1 MGMRHDAGTKRA
13 HAKSPDDGI
22 RITLLT
28 HSYWPEQSPPQRR
41 WTAMVK
47 EFSHSGWEI
56 DVVTPVAHY
65 PFGRRAL
72 PRKMAGRPFQLQK
85 GQFTEKILRVPY
97 LRHGNSRAARLVD
110 QCYSA
115 LLSVPAG
122 LLLRKPDV
130 VIVTAPGLPSLA
142 AGYVLAKLRKV
153 PLIVEM
159 RDAWPDLARD
169 ARLVQ
174 GSVKSVVEHVVEF
187 VQQRADL
194 VVTVTE
200 GFAET
205 LRDRGIRNV
214 ATVSNGLHLDA
225 IPVLDAPE
233 LERPVFEA
241 LYLGNHGESQRLDVA
256 IRASA
261 LVGDSM
267 HLHLVGHGTQR
278 PALEKLAREL
288 KAPVTFH
295 APLHGEAMMERYASA
310 DTCLVSLRDDWKSFE
325 TTVPSKTYEVLA
337 VGRHVTAMV
346 RGEAARIVADAE
358 AGDIVPS
365 DPEAMAA
372 LWRSLA
378 ANRGRLV
385 RNGDSRQWVKA
396 HAEYEQLAGRYMDLI
411 TGLLGKAPVVSQ

>member
-1 MGMRHDAGTKRA
+1 MATRADAGNEPARTGTYT
-13 HAKSPDDGI
+13 PTV

-47 EFSHSGWEI
+47 EFSRSGWDV
-56 DVVTPVAHY
+56 DVVAPVAHY

-72 PRKMAGRPFQLQK
+72 PRKLAGQPFQLQK
-85 GQFTEKILRVPY
+85 GQFTEKVLRVPY
-97 LRHGNSRAARLVD
+97 LRHGNSRVARLVD
-110 QCYSA
+110 QCFSA
-115 LLSVPAG
+115 ALSIPAG
-122 LLLRKPDV
+122 MLLKKPDV
-130 VIVTAPGLPSLA
+130 VIVTAPALPSLA
-142 AGYVLAKLRKV
+142 AGYILAKLRGV

-174 GSVKSVVEHVVEF
+174 GQVKSVIEHVVEF

-200 GFAET
+200 GFADT
-205 LRDRGIRNV
+205 LRARGIRQV

-225 IPVLDAPE
+225 IPVMDAPE
-233 LERPVFEA
+233 MERPVFEA

-267 HLHLVGHGTQR
+267 HLHMVGHGTQR

-295 APLHGEAMMERYASA
+295 APLHGEAMMQRYASA
-310 DTCLVSLRDDWKSFE
+310 DTCLVTLRDDWKSFE

-346 RGEAARIVADAE
+346 RGEAARIIADAE
-358 AGDIVPS
+358 AGDIVAS
-365 DPEAMAA
+365 DPEVLAA
-372 LWRSLA
+372 LWRDLA
-378 ANRGRLV
+378 ADRGRLV
-385 RNGDSRQWVKA
+385 RNGDSRQWVKS
-396 HAEYEQLAGRYMDLI
+396 HAEYGQLAGRYMELI
-411 TGLLGKAPVVSQ
+411 EQVLAKAPVTTR

>member
-1 MGMRHDAGTKRA
+1 MRK
-13 HAKSPDDGI
+13 HAWLNSARPEAKTPPV
-22 RITLLT
+22 RIALLT
-28 HSYWPEQSPPQRR
+28 HSYWPEHSPPQRR
-41 WTAMVK
+41 WTAMIK
-47 EFSHSGWEI
+47 EFSRSGWDV
-56 DVVTPVAHY
+56 DVVAPVAHY

-72 PRKMAGRPFQLQK
+72 PRRLAGTPFVLQD

-97 LRHGNSRAARLVD
+97 LRHGNSRVARLVD
-110 QCYSA
+110 QCFSA
-115 LLSVPAG
+115 ALSVPAG

-130 VIVTAPGLPSLA
+130 VIVTAPALPSLL
-142 AGYVLAKLRKV
+142 AGYALAKLRGV

-174 GSVKSVVEHVVEF
+174 GSVKSVVEHVVDF
-187 VQQRADL
+187 VQHRADL

-205 LRDRGIRNV
+205 LRSRGVRRV
-214 ATVSNGLHLDA
+214 ATISNGLNLDA
-225 IPVLDAPE
+225 IPVLDPPD

-241 LYLGNHGESQRLDVA
+241 LYLGNHGESQRLEVA

-267 HLHLVGHGTQR
+267 HLHMVGHGTR
-278 PALEKLAREL
+278 RRALEKLAREL

-295 APLHGEAMMERYASA
+295 APLHGDAMMERYASA

-346 RGEAARIVADAE
+346 RGEAARVIADAD
-358 AGDIVPS
+358 AGDIVAS
-365 DPEAMAA
+365 DPEALAA
-372 LWRSLA
+372 LWRELA
-378 ANRGRLV
+378 ADRGRLV
-385 RNGDSRQWVKA
+385 RNGDSRQWVKT
-396 HAEYEQLAGRYMDLI
+396 HAEYGLLAGRYVDI
-411 TGLLGKAPVVSQ
+411 IAELLGKASVDLR